1 MGCRLSKAQRS
12 PPTMKQLTRYLV
24 LLLALFLAGGCK
36 QHADSRSALR
46 TAGVRTFSSFDP
58 PTPAEKLL
66 PAHAIKF
73 EQADLVQVLNLYA
86 DISGRS
92 IIRGPN
98 LPDVKITFSNQT
110 PMTSVEALQAL
121 DTVLAAQ
128 GIAMVILGTQY
139 AKAVTAKEAFL
150 EPGPVVELRPDQLP
164 DSSSYLIYI
173 VTLNKVKA
181 TDVSPVLAPFSKL
194 PSSII
199 AMNGG
204 MDNRPSTQ
212 SSFANLPM
220 ILGPKKH
227 SILILRDY
235 SSNVRRMLQVLD
247 KLEQQ

>member
-1 MGCRLSKAQRS
+1 MKPLHGFLFLS
-12 PPTMKQLTRYLV
+12 
-24 LLLALFLAGGCK
+24 LALLFAGACSK
-36 QHADSRSALR
+36 HSDSRSALR
-46 TAGVRTFSSFDP
+46 TAGARTFSSFDP
-58 PTPAEKLL
+58 PTPGEKLL

-73 EQADLVQVLNLYA
+73 DQADVVQILNLYA

-92 IIRGPN
+92 IIRAPN